1 MNLLRAMYPSLT
13 CHEHLIISVHFITVF
28 MCTIQMSIEH
38 SFYGTEDVG
47 LCAQD
52 LITFALVLR
61 FTFVEI

>member
-1 MNLLRAMYPSLT
+1 MNN
-13 CHEHLIISVHFITVF
+13 EHLIISVYFITVF